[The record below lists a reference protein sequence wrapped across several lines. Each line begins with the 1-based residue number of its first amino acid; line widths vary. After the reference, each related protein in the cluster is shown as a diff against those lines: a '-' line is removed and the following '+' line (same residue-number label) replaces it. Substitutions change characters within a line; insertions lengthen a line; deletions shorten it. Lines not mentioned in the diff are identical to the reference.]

1 MSSVKLSV
9 ELLKLGT
16 VVKPWKQKGFEN
28 FIRVSIGSV
37 IENDQFIKLI
47 KAFTKAD

>member
-28 FIRVSIGSV
+28 FTRVSIGSM
-37 IENDQFIKLI
+37 IENDQFIKHI
-47 KAFTKAD
+47 KALTKAD